1 MVHEL
6 KIRSK
11 YFKDVANLTKTF
23 EVRKDDRD
31 FQISDRIIL
40 REIDKNG
47 DYTGFG
53 EDCEITYILGRKEE
67 EKQYVVDGY
76 IIMGIKVL

>member
-6 KIRSK
+6 KIRSE

-23 EVRKDDRD
+23 EVRKDDRN
-31 FQISDRIIL
+31 FQVLDRIVL
-40 REIDKNG
+40 REVDTNG
-47 DYTGFG
+47 NYTGFG
-53 EDCEITYILGRKEE
+53 EDCEITCILGRKEE

-76 IIMGIKVL
+76 VIMGIKLL

>member
-6 KIRSK
+6 KIRSE
-11 YFKDVANLTKTF
+11 YFKYVTNLTKTF

-40 REIDKNG
+40 REVDKDGN
-47 DYTGFG
+47 YTGFG

-76 IIMGIKVL
+76 VIIGIKLL